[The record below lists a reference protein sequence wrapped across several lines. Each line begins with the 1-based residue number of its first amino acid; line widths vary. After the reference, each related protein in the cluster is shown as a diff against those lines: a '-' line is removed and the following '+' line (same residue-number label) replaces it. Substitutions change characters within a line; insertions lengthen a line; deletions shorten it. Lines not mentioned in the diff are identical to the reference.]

1 MHNCRVNAQWVPVSG
16 LDQPSGH
23 PIGIALGF
31 FGLALFFIVIFVVMA
46 YVGHRRRVR
55 NGPPPPPVYP
65 ILGKPGESHKK
76 D

>member
-46 YVGHRRRVR
+46 YVGHRRRMR

>member
-1 MHNCRVNAQWVPVSG
+1 MNAQWTPVTG
-16 LDQPSGH
+16 VDQPTGH

-31 FGLALFFIVIFVVMA
+31 FGLALFFIAIFVVMA

-65 ILGKPGESHKK
+65 ILGKPREPHTK

>member
-1 MHNCRVNAQWVPVSG
+1 MHNCGVNAQWIPVTK
-16 LDQPSGH
+16 LDEPTGH

-31 FGLALFFIVIFVVMA
+31 FGLALFFIAIFAVMA

-65 ILGKPGESHKK
+65 ILGTPGEPQKK